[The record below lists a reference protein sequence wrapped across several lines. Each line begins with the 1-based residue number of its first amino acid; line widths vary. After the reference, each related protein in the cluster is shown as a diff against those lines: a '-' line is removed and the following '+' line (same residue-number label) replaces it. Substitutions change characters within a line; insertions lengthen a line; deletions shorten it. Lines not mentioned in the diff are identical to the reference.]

1 MNTYNLK
8 ARIYPVILS
17 LLPIIII
24 GTLFSI
30 QFQSYYQSLGSLGL
44 TTILFF
50 LFSQIGRDRGKK
62 IENNLW
68 SEWGGA
74 PTTQIFRFSDNTI
87 DSITKKKCHQT
98 MCELVPNEITPSTS
112 EEENSGNFFDEI
124 YQSWTKFLIG
134 KTRDTKKYDLLF
146 NENINYGFRRNT
158 LGLKP
163 FSIVIIIILS
173 IGIWTNNYISNGIIN
188 YMDSS
193 TLISQ
198 VILLTFLLFW
208 IFIVNKSWV
217 KIPAFGYAERLLET
231 VDDMK

>member
-1 MNTYNLK
+1 M
-8 ARIYPVILS
+8 ILS

-50 LFSQIGRDRGKK
+50 LFSQVGRDRGKK
-62 IENNLW
+62 IEIDLW

-87 DSITKKKCHQT
+87 NSITKRKYHQT
-98 MCELVPNEITPSTS
+98 MCELIPNEITPSAS
-112 EEENSGNFFDEI
+112 EEENSTGLFDEV
-124 YQSWTKFLIG
+124 YQSWTKFLIS
-134 KTRDTKKYDLLF
+134 KTRDTKKHDLLF

-163 FSIVIIIILS
+163 FSIVVIIILS
-173 IGIWTNNYISNGIIN
+173 IGIWTNNYISNETIN

-198 VILLTFLLFW
+198 IILLVFLLFW

-231 VDDMK
+231 VDKIK